1 MTKVNHIDQEIRNI
15 NSRLYEVIYAYK
27 FLMITTKRKER

>member
-1 MTKVNHIDQEIRNI
+1 MTKVNHIDQIRNI
-15 NSRLYEVIYAYK
+15 NFRLYEGKYAYK